1 MSLLQDAMRASHARP
16 PVAPS
21 RPSALVVGGGGAL
34 GSAVLERLLA
44 ARGLA
49 RVRVL
54 VTQGFHAAM
63 HGLES
68 LVVAPSDLDTPPTA
82 ALASDTALVVFDRTR
97 RANGREDAFVKPQ
110 PEALPALA
118 RWLFAGGVRRLVV
131 VLPHSMA
138 TLPQALKAGLAS
150 LDEHTVAT
158 LGFEHVVFVRPAQSP
173 NNTRATNGLQRL
185 ADGVFAQLRF
195 MVPQAEQPVR
205 VQKVAAFVTEL
216 VLRLPG
222 STPGTRVAPPELVW
236 LAAQAR
242 APGEV
247 VQAWLD
253 GRKLP
258 PISAPRMRL

>member
-1 MSLLQDAMRASHARP
+1 MSMIQEALRGGHARP
-16 PVAPS
+16 PTALPQ
-21 RPSALVVGGGGAL
+21 PSALVVGGGGTL

-44 ARGLA
+44 GRRFAH
-49 RVRVL
+49 VRVL

-63 HGLES
+63 RGLEP
-68 LVVAPSDLDTPPTA
+68 LVVAPSALDTAPA
-82 ALASDTALVVFDRTR
+82 APLAADIALVVFDRTR

-138 TLPQALKAGLAS
+138 SLPQALKAGLAS

-158 LGFEHVVFVRPAQSP
+158 LGFEHVVFVRPAQTAP
-173 NNTRATNGLQRL
+173 DVRAASGLQRL
-185 ADGVFAQLRF
+185 ADGVIAQLRF

-216 VLRLPG
+216 AARLP
-222 STPGTRVAPPELVW
+222 SSAPGTRVAPPELVW

-242 APGEV
+242 EPGAL

-253 GRKLP
+253 GRELP
-258 PISAPRMRL
+258 PVSAPRMRL

>member
-1 MSLLQDAMRASHARP
+1 MSLVQDALRGGHARP
-16 PVAPS
+16 RAAPP
-21 RPSALVVGGGGAL
+21 RPSALLVGGGGTL

-44 ARGLA
+44 GRGFA
-49 RVRVL
+49 HVRVL
-54 VTQGFHAAM
+54 VTRGFRAAM
-63 HGLES
+63 LGLEP
-68 LVVAPSDLDTPPTA
+68 LVVAPSDIDTPLLLPLA
-82 ALASDTALVVFDRTR
+82 ADTALVIFDRTR

-138 TLPQALKAGLAS
+138 SLPQALKAGLAS
-150 LDEHTVAT
+150 LDEHAVAA
-158 LGFEHVVFVRPAQSP
+158 LGFEHVVFVRPAQTP
-173 NNTRATNGLQRL
+173 NDTPAASGLQRL
-185 ADGVFAQLRF
+185 ADGVIAQLRF

-216 VLRLPG
+216 VLRLPA
-222 STPGTRVAPPELVW
+222 STPGTRVVPPELVW

-242 APGEV
+242 APGEL

-253 GRKLP
+253 GRELP
-258 PISAPRMRL
+258 PVNAPRMRL

>member
-1 MSLLQDAMRASHARP
+1 MSLVTDALRGGHARP
-16 PVAPS
+16 PAALP
-21 RPSALVVGGGGAL
+21 RPWALVIGGGGML

-44 ARGLA
+44 GRGFA
-49 RVRVL
+49 HVQVL
-54 VTQGFHAAM
+54 VTQGFRAAM
-63 HGLES
+63 HGLEA
-68 LVVAPSDLDTPPTA
+68 LVVAPSDIDTPPTA
-82 ALASDTALVVFDRTR
+82 PLTADTALVVFDRTR

-118 RWLFAGGVRRLVV
+118 RWLLAGGVRHLLV
-131 VLPHSMA
+131 VLPTSMA
-138 TLPQALKAGLAS
+138 SLPQALKAGLAS
-150 LDEHTVAT
+150 LDEHTVAA
-158 LGFEHVVFVRPAQSP
+158 LGFEHVVFVRPAQTP
-173 NNTRATNGLQRL
+173 TDVRAASGLQRL
-185 ADGVFAQLRF
+185 ADGVIAQLRF

-216 VLRLPG
+216 VLRLPT

-253 GRKLP
+253 GRALP
-258 PISAPRMRL
+258 PLSAPRMRL

>member
-1 MSLLQDAMRASHARP
+1 MSLLRDALRAGHARP
-16 PVAPS
+16 PAAAS
-21 RPSALVVGGGGAL
+21 RTSVLVVGGGGAL

-44 ARGLA
+44 VRGLA
-49 RVRVL
+49 HVRVL

-63 HGLES
+63 HGLEP
-68 LVVAPSDLDTPPTA
+68 LVVAPMAVDEAPA
-82 ALASDTALVVFDRTR
+82 APLAADIALVVFDRTR

-110 PEALPALA
+110 PDALPALA

-138 TLPQALKAGLAS
+138 SLPHALKAGLAS
-150 LDEHTVAT
+150 LDEHAVAT
-158 LGFEHVVFVRPAQSP
+158 LGFEHLVFVRPAQTP
-173 NNTRATNGLQRL
+173 NDAPAASGLQRL
-185 ADGVFAQLRF
+185 ADGVIAQLRF

-216 VLRLPG
+216 VARLPA
-222 STPGTRVAPPELVW
+222 SAPGTRVAPPELVW

-253 GRKLP
+253 GRELP
-258 PISAPRMRL
+258 PVNAPRMRL

>member
-1 MSLLQDAMRASHARP
+1 MSLIQEALRGGHARP
-16 PVAPS
+16 PAALPQ
-21 RPSALVVGGGGAL
+21 PSALVVGGGGTL

-44 ARGLA
+44 GRRFAH
-49 RVRVL
+49 VRVL

-63 HGLES
+63 HGLEP
-68 LVVAPSDLDTPPTA
+68 LVVAPSAINTPPA
-82 ALASDTALVVFDRTR
+82 APLAADIALVVFDRRR

-138 TLPQALKAGLAS
+138 SLPQALKAGLAN
-150 LDEHTVAT
+150 LDEHAVAA
-158 LGFEHVVFVRPAQSP
+158 LGFENVVFVRPAQTP
-173 NNTRATNGLQRL
+173 NDVRAASGLQRL

-222 STPGTRVAPPELVW
+222 SALGTRVAPPELLW

-242 APGEV
+242 DPGEL
-247 VQAWLD
+247 VQTWLD
-253 GRKLP
+253 GRELP
-258 PISAPRMRL
+258 QLSAPRMRL

>member
-1 MSLLQDAMRASHARP
+1 MSLIQEALRGGHARP
-16 PVAPS
+16 PAAPR
-21 RPSALVVGGGGAL
+21 RPSALVIGGGGTL

-44 ARGLA
+44 GR
-49 RVRVL
+49 RFSHVQVL

-63 HGLES
+63 GGLEP
-68 LVVAPSDLDTPPTA
+68 LVVAPSAIDTAPTA
-82 ALASDTALVVFDRTR
+82 PLGSDTALVVFDRTR

-138 TLPQALKAGLAS
+138 SLPQSLKAGLAS
-150 LDEHTVAT
+150 LDEHAVAT
-158 LGFEHVVFVRPAQSP
+158 LGFEHVVFVRPAQ
-173 NNTRATNGLQRL
+173 TAHDARAANGLQRL

-216 VLRLPG
+216 TLRLPA
-222 STPGTRVAPPELVW
+222 SAPGTRVAPPELVW
-236 LAAQAR
+236 MAAQTR
-242 APGEV
+242 DPGAL

-253 GRKLP
+253 GRELP
-258 PISAPRMRL
+258 AVNAPRMRL

>member
-1 MSLLQDAMRASHARP
+1 MSFLQDALRAGHVRAP
-16 PVAPS
+16 AAPS
-21 RPSALVVGGGGAL
+21 RTSVLVVGGGGAL
-34 GSAVLERLLA
+34 GSAVLERLLGV
-44 ARGLA
+44 RGLA
-49 RVRVL
+49 HVRVL

-63 HGLES
+63 HGLEP
-68 LVVAPSDLDTPPTA
+68 LVVVPMAVDEAPA
-82 ALASDTALVVFDRTR
+82 APLAAELALVVFDRTR

-138 TLPQALKAGLAS
+138 SLPQALKAGLAG
-150 LDEHTVAT
+150 LDEHAVTT
-158 LGFEHVVFVRPAQSP
+158 LGFEHLVFVRPAQRP
-173 NNTRATNGLQRL
+173 NDAPAASGLQRL
-185 ADGVFAQLRF
+185 ADGVIAQLRF

-216 VLRLPG
+216 VARLPA
-222 STPGTRVAPPELVW
+222 SAPGTRVVPPELVW

-242 APGEV
+242 TPGEV

-253 GRKLP
+253 GRELP
-258 PISAPRMRL
+258 PVNAQRMRL

>member
-1 MSLLQDAMRASHARP
+1 
-16 PVAPS
+16 
-21 RPSALVVGGGGAL
+21 VVGGGGTL

-44 ARGLA
+44 GR
-49 RVRVL
+49 RFSHVRVL

-63 HGLES
+63 HGLEP
-68 LVVAPSDLDTPPTA
+68 LVVAPSGIDTPPTA
-82 ALASDTALVVFDRTR
+82 PLAADIALVVFDRTR

-118 RWLFAGGVRRLVV
+118 RWLLAGGVRHLLV

-138 TLPQALKAGLAS
+138 SLPQALKAGLAS

-158 LGFEHVVFVRPAQSP
+158 LGFEHVVFVRPAQTP
-173 NNTRATNGLQRL
+173 NDVRTTSGLQRL

-195 MVPQAEQPVR
+195 MVPQAERPVR
-205 VQKVAAFVTEL
+205 VQKVAAFITEL
-216 VLRLPG
+216 VLRLPA

-242 APGEV
+242 DPGEL
-247 VQAWLD
+247 VQTWLD
-253 GRKLP
+253 GRELP
-258 PISAPRMRL
+258 PLSAPRMRL